1 MRLRIEQQECWHLEW
16 QEPPRTEQEHLAVQ
30 AQASARR
37 QTPFGS
43 HMPVHDEHGEDL
55 DYIDN
60 LELEERNAETW
71 RCLIADAP
79 INKQLEQAALA
90 RELQEA
96 ALLEG
101 PTQAA
106 TPTEEEVLLAADSRR
121 PGLSQLIQGLQGLP
135 DSTLSE
141 LLQHIDE
148 IRRQMPSSVFP
159 SKSPRPP
166 PGLPHSTPQ
175 TTEMAR
181 SILEAT
187 THLGQLPAGER
198 PITQMPDDEETKRAT
213 DFLEAQMKVPGTPLR
228 VKDL

>member
-1 MRLRIEQQECWHLEW
+1 M
-16 QEPPRTEQEHLAVQ
+16 Q
-30 AQASARR
+30 AQAAAGR
-37 QTPFGS
+37 QTPFRS
-43 HMPVHDEHGEDL
+43 HTPVHDEHGEDL

-60 LELEERNAETW
+60 LELEEQNAETW
-71 RCLIADAP
+71 RHLIADSP

-101 PTQAA
+101 PTQVAM
-106 TPTEEEVLLAADSRR
+106 PTEEEVLLAADSWR
-121 PGLSQLIQGLQGLP
+121 PVLSQLIQGLQGLP

-148 IRRQMPSSVFP
+148 IRQQTPSSAFL
-159 SKSPRPP
+159 SKSPGPP
-166 PGLPHSTPQ
+166 PGLPHSMPQ

-187 THLGQLPAGER
+187 THLGQLPSGER
-198 PITQMPDDEETKRAT
+198 PITQTPDDEETKRAT
-213 DFLEAQMKVPGTPLR
+213 DFLEAQMKAPGTPLWG
-228 VKDL
+228 KDL